1 MICAGRCRRYTQR
14 WQAKSNQSLGIFSMN
29 FARSRC
35 DRAADLGLIMIQM
48 MLIMVMI
55 QMMMI
60 MMMDDIDTL
69 PGASLHPG
77 R

>member
-35 DRAADLGLIMIQM
+35 DRAADHDS
-48 MLIMVMI
+48 
-55 QMMMI
+55 
-60 MMMDDIDTL
+60 DDTDHGHDL
-69 PGASLHPG
+69 NDDDHDDG
-77 R
+77 